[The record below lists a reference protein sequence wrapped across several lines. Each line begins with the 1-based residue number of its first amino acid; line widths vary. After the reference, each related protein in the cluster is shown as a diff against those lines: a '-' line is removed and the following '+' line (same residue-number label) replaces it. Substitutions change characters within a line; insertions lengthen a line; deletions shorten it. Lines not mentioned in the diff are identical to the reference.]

1 LTGPVFTPLE
11 AKSSRC
17 GRQGAEAHGID
28 AVVFAEADA
37 DEDTVGIEGV
47 FAAVFVCFDFRFS
60 ALFDAEFG
68 SGVGDADGRA
78 FLSGLVG
85 GTGGEGGG

>member
-1 LTGPVFTPLE
+1 MFLLSVMAAEICPLFHR
-11 AKSSRC
+11 AAV
-17 GRQGAEAHGID
+17 RQVAD
-28 AVVFAEADA
+28 AVFG
-37 DEDTVGIEGV
+37 T
-47 FAAVFVCFDFRFS
+47 VFVCFDFRFS

-68 SGVGDADGRA
+68 SGIGYADGRA

>member
-1 LTGPVFTPLE
+1 MFLLSVMAAEICPLFHR
-11 AKSSRC
+11 A
-17 GRQGAEAHGID
+17 
-28 AVVFAEADA
+28 AVGQVA
-37 DEDTVGIEGV
+37 EGV
-47 FAAVFVCFDFRFS
+47 FAAVFVFFHFQFP

-68 SGVGDADGRA
+68 SGVGHADGRA

>member
-1 LTGPVFTPLE
+1 MAAEVFPLFHR
-11 AKSSRC
+11 A
-17 GRQGAEAHGID
+17 
-28 AVVFAEADA
+28 AVGQVA
-37 DEDTVGIEGV
+37 EGV
-47 FAAVFVCFDFRFS
+47 FGTVFVCFDFRFS

-68 SGVGDADGRA
+68 SGVGRADRRA